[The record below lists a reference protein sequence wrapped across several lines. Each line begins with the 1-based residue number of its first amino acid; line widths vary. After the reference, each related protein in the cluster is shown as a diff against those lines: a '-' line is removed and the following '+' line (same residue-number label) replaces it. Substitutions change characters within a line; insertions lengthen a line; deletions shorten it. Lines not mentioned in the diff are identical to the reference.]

1 MSNTAKRQLCEKLAQ
16 VHLRKKF
23 ARLTCFLAHVF
34 FAVAWGGHQVMRL
47 PLQSAVGSRECH
59 R

>member
-34 FAVAWGGHQVMRL
+34 FSLWPGVATK
-47 PLQSAVGSRECH
+47 
-59 R
+59 